1 MRQATLRLGDRRL
14 RPLPQ
19 TPSGPV
25 ILLDPEMPRSLQLS
39 PDEITHYRG
48 AKLGSRGVDKHGF
61 EELYRLET
69 QVLTPDDMFLPD
81 CFCLPREGA
90 LVNSWLSTKI
100 YGKPMINGT
109 AVTPLLPLK
118 ECMRDLFS
126 SAELSRYCSM
136 HVVASEDG
144 MDLLVTLLLPLE
156 GQKEAYP
163 IKRLYPLQKKNL
175 IDEDLPVIA
184 LWPYISDFN
193 WKRYVIFAED
203 CVTGL
208 SVDGFADYEEHI
220 GGEEQECV
228 KYFSCERFPDLI
240 KLTERKKYRGLIP
253 VNLPPPINNTAS
265 SWRVGIDFGTS
276 FTNFFIDEGSGPSRK
291 PLETRVISL
300 TTMAEYEYKIN
311 LLYKFFIP
319 ESLYPKDGN
328 PPTSTAINTYG
339 WHEIRGNVPKLFHQ
353 ARVQWPSSNAQAL
366 RGPGIRTGFN
376 WRQPQ
381 YLRPFLQELALLIRC
396 NAAAV
401 GVNSLEWVLSYPNTF
416 TPNHTRY
423 IRREWD
429 IICKEIADY
438 SGFYVQYSGKGQIST
453 FQPDALAFAGYFYNI
468 LSRQLVH
475 ATCAKIG
482 HHSTAISIWQDNTL
496 LHQVSVPFAGR
507 DIFTKVMQ
515 SKPSF
520 IRFLF
525 TPQLAGDI
533 ADNEA
538 KFRLDPNFNCWL
550 DNCLRYDS
558 QELLAERMP
567 IYRAEKNMQVLAFVS
582 LMAISFGGFYHYLGL
597 ILKALVKEGRL
608 RKHAPMP
615 VYVGGYGAQFMHWLD
630 ESGLFCTGCDAD
642 LLFEELQCQSACFAS
657 TEKISATTTLSNAFN
672 DEIACGLIS
681 NGMNLNGDFDP
692 RDEVM
697 FSGEEL
703 VINGQIFNALDRVI
717 LSQEMN
723 TVESF
728 ALGSLTELRKF
739 VTNYDDAL
747 TRLNISTLLPI
758 RKLAANETFW
768 DEVQTQVRAICL
780 ERINKEISDLE
791 PEPGFIIGLRALSNT
806 LARKWAEQF

>member
-1 MRQATLRLGDRRL
+1 
-14 RPLPQ
+14 
-19 TPSGPV
+19 
-25 ILLDPEMPRSLQLS
+25 
-39 PDEITHYRG
+39 
-48 AKLGSRGVDKHGF
+48 
-61 EELYRLET
+61 
-69 QVLTPDDMFLPD
+69 
-81 CFCLPREGA
+81 
-90 LVNSWLSTKI
+90 
-100 YGKPMINGT
+100 
-109 AVTPLLPLK
+109 
-118 ECMRDLFS
+118 
-126 SAELSRYCSM
+126 M
-136 HVVASEDG
+136 HVVASADG

-163 IKRLYPLQKKNL
+163 IKRHYPLQKKNL

-203 CVTGL
+203 CGTGL

-240 KLTERKKYRGLIP
+240 KLTERKEYRGLIP

-291 PLETRVISL
+291 PLETRVIPL
-300 TTMAEYEYKIN
+300 TMAEKEYQIN

-319 ESLYPKDGN
+319 ESLLPKDAN

-353 ARVQWPSSNAQAL
+353 ARVQWPSSNVQAL
-366 RGPGIRTGFN
+366 RGPCIRTGFN

-401 GVNSLEWVLSYPNTF
+401 GVNSLEWVLSYPNSF

-438 SGFYVQYSGKGQIST
+438 SGLYEQYSGKNQICT

-468 LSRQLVH
+468 LSLQMVH

-496 LHQVSVPFAGR
+496 VHQVSVPFAGR
-507 DIFTKVMQ
+507 DICTRVMQ

-538 KFRLDPNFNCWL
+538 KFRLDPNFNFWL

-630 ESGLFCTGCDAD
+630 ESGFFCTGCDAD
-642 LLFEELQCQSACFAS
+642 LLFEELQCQSACFES

-681 NGMNLNGDFDP
+681 NGMNLNGDFDL

-728 ALGSLTELRKF
+728 ALGSLTELRK
-739 VTNYDDAL
+739 V
-747 TRLNISTLLPI
+747 
-758 RKLAANETFW
+758 
-768 DEVQTQVRAICL
+768 
-780 ERINKEISDLE
+780 
-791 PEPGFIIGLRALSNT
+791 
-806 LARKWAEQF
+806 

>member
-1 MRQATLRLGDRRL
+1 MSQATLRLGDRRL

-48 AKLGSRGVDKHGF
+48 AKLASRGVDKHGF
-61 EELYRLET
+61 EELNGPET
-69 QVLTPDDMFLPD
+69 QVLTPDDVFLPD

-203 CVTGL
+203 CGTGL

-220 GGEEQECV
+220 GGEEQESV
-228 KYFSCERFPDLI
+228 KYFSCESFPDLI
-240 KLTERKKYRGLIP
+240 KLTERKEYRGLIP
-253 VNLPPPINNTAS
+253 VNLPPTINKTAS
-265 SWRVGIDFGTS
+265 RWRVGIDFGTS

-291 PLETRVISL
+291 PLETRVIPL
-300 TTMAEYEYKIN
+300 TMAEYEYQIN

-319 ESLYPKDGN
+319 QSLLPKDGN

-353 ARVQWPSSNAQAL
+353 ARVQWPSTNANLL
-366 RGPGIRTGFN
+366 RGASIRTGFN

-401 GVNSLEWVLSYPNTF
+401 GVNSVEWALSYPNTF
-416 TPNHTRY
+416 TPNHTRN

-429 IICKEIADY
+429 IICKEVADY
-438 SGFYVQYSGKGQIST
+438 SGLYEQYSGKDQIST

-468 LSRQLVH
+468 LSLQMVH

-496 LHQVSVPFAGR
+496 VHQVSVPFAGR
-507 DIFTKVMQ
+507 DICTRVMQ

-533 ADNEA
+533 ADNNEV
-538 KFRLDPNFNCWL
+538 KFRQDPNFNSWL
-550 DNCLRYDS
+550 DNCLRYES
-558 QELLAERMP
+558 QELLVERMP
-567 IYRAEKNMQVLAFVS
+567 IYRAEKNMQVLAFAS

-597 ILKALVKEGRL
+597 VLKALAKEGRL

-630 ESGLFCTGCDAD
+630 ESGFFCTGCDAD

-672 DEIACGLIS
+672 DEVACGLII

-692 RDEVM
+692 RDDVM
-697 FSGEEL
+697 FTGEEL

-728 ALGSLTELRKF
+728 ALGSLTELKKF

-747 TRLNISTLLPI
+747 TSLNISTLFPI

-768 DEVQTQVRAICL
+768 NEVQTQVRAICL
-780 ERINKEISDLE
+780 ERFNKEISDLE
-791 PEPGFIIGLRALSNT
+791 PEPGFIIGLRALSNI
-806 LARKWAEQF
+806 LARQWAEQF